1 MNITGVW
8 HGASFKRH
16 IHSNAESFLRD
27 IGFQIERR
35 TKENMSSIY
44 DRPQRGRYVRTGAAR
59 ASVHSI
65 FESSE
70 IAIYIGSNQDE
81 LNKERIKAGATGA
94 GVFYFIWL
102 EEGFTSRAGR
112 FITGH
117 HMLKNALDTVKAKYR

>member
-1 MNITGVW
+1 MNVISTW
-8 HGASFKRH
+8 HGESFKRH
-16 IHSNAESFLRD
+16 VHNNAENFLKD

-35 TKENMSSIY
+35 TKENMASIY

-65 FESSE
+65 FEASE
-70 IAIYIGSNQDE
+70 MAVYIGSNQEE
-81 LNKERIKAGATGA
+81 LNNERIKAGFTGS

-112 FITGH
+112 FIAGH
-117 HMLKNALDTVKAKYR
+117 HMLKNALDVVKAKYR